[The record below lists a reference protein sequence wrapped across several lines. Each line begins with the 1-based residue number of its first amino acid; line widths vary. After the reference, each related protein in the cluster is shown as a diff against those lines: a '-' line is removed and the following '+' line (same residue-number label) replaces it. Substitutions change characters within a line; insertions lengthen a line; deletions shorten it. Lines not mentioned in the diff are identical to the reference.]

1 MKNQASPKSLLA
13 IVAVQLG
20 MLLFFVY
27 YTFIGGQTAQG
38 IYDDGWRQATI
49 WLTTSI
55 FSGWLFWRLIRREP
69 WPRTPLDYPL
79 LGLLL
84 AWGLSTL
91 TSINPV
97 YSRETLYFFI
107 SYLFFFYLAA
117 DMARRAWLTD
127 LILNAVIAVS
137 GMVWTLGLWQLSQWY
152 QAIPPLP
159 PEIIFNRLP
168 RLSVLGNP
176 NTLAAYIALVIPVV
190 LYKLAAARL
199 RLTRLLLALWLL
211 MLLTTALLTQSRGGN
226 LGLAVGLAFL
236 GAGWLVRKMGANPRR
251 WAAMLAHAG
260 RGRLWLTGAA
270 LVGGAGLLLGVILS
284 RRGFE
289 AAVDVRMQVGLGAL
303 KTLLAHPLTGAGPG
317 ALGQALLQYPLP
329 LNTIWPDAHN
339 LFLTMIAETGLIG
352 AAALLYLIVVAA
364 RLAWQ
369 AVSRSESAAGL
380 AVLAGLVGFTAH
392 NLLDSM
398 FKFPLVMLLVAV
410 WAGVWVSPFVSVQ
423 PNTRRLWLGWAVAA
437 GLLIANTWLGLT
449 GLPNITLYNQA
460 VAAAGRGDWS
470 AAHQHLQQAA
480 ALTPEMPFYQRQLG
494 LTVGFLPAA
503 DESYRAEAIGHY
515 RAALAQVDRLAEDH
529 ANLACLLWAAGQRE
543 AAIAEMTLARD
554 LEPHNV
560 VYRLNLGEYLEATG
574 RGAAAQA
581 EYAALL
587 ARRPEL
593 LQSGFWRQTG
603 VRAAAAQTEL
613 KIATSNNP
621 GEAYRRLS
629 QIALAQNQ
637 PDLADRQ
644 AQMALFYAKSAE
656 NYFQA
661 GAVAEARGR
670 FDDAVAYYESAF
682 ATLTPASPER
692 LTRYASEVA
701 RRRPLPAGYLPCLR
715 QIYPDDLLRD
725 ISMAEADLWQRQGQ
739 PDRAEA
745 VLARLRRLTA
755 QTPAP

>member
-13 IVAVQLG
+13 IVAIQLG

-38 IYDDGWRQATI
+38 IYDDGWRRVTI
-49 WLTTSI
+49 WLTTFI
-55 FSGWLFWRLIRREP
+55 FGGWLLWRLIRRES
-69 WPRTPLDYPL
+69 WLHTPFDYPL

-91 TSINPV
+91 TSINAV
-97 YSRETLYFFI
+97 YSRETLYFFV

-117 DMARRAWLTD
+117 DLARHRWLTD
-127 LILNAVIAVS
+127 LLLSAVIAVA

-152 QAIPPLP
+152 QATPVLP
-159 PEIIFNRLP
+159 PEIIFDRLP

-190 LYKLAAARL
+190 LYKLFTVRL
-199 RLTRLLLALWLL
+199 RLTRILLALWLL
-211 MLLTTALLTQSRGGN
+211 MLLTTTLLSQSRGGN

-236 GAGWLVRKMGANPRR
+236 AAGWLVRKMGANPRR
-251 WAAMLAHAG
+251 WTAMLTHVG

-270 LVGGAGLLLGVILS
+270 LFGGAGLLLGVILS

-289 AAVDVRMQVGLGAL
+289 AAVDVRVQVGLGAL

-329 LNTIWPDAHN
+329 LDTIWPDAHN
-339 LFLTMIAETGLIG
+339 LFLTMMAETGLIG
-352 AAALLYLIVVAA
+352 AAALLWLLAVAA
-364 RLAWQ
+364 RLGWQ
-369 AVSRSESAAGL
+369 TVSRSESAAGL
-380 AVLAGLVGFTAH
+380 AVIAGLVGFTAH
-392 NLLDSM
+392 NFLDSM
-398 FKFPLVMLLVAV
+398 FKFPLIMLLVAV
-410 WAGVWVSPFVSVQ
+410 WAGVWVSSSGQ
-423 PNTRRLWLGWAVAA
+423 TTRRHPLVWGAAVV
-437 GLLIANTWLGLT
+437 LLIANTWLGLT

-470 AAHQHLQQAA
+470 AAHQHLQQVATQ
-480 ALTPEMPFYQRQLG
+480 TPEMPFYQRQLG
-494 LTVGFLPAA
+494 IAAGFVAA
-503 DESYRAEAIGHY
+503 TDESYRAEAIGHY

-529 ANLACLLWAAGQRE
+529 ANLACLLWTDGQRE
-543 AAIAEMTLARD
+543 PAVAEMTQARD

-574 RGAAAQA
+574 RTAAAQT

-587 ARRPEL
+587 AYQPDLR
-593 LQSGFWRQTG
+593 QSGFWQQTEA
-603 VRAAAAQTEL
+603 RAAAAQTEL
-613 KIATSNNP
+613 SAAAGDSP
-621 GEAYRRLS
+621 GDAYRRLS
-629 QIALAQNQ
+629 RIALAQNQ
-637 PDLADRQ
+637 PALADRQ
-644 AQMALFYAKSAE
+644 AQMALFYAKSAA

-661 GAVAEARGR
+661 GLAAEAVGR
-670 FDDAVAYYESAF
+670 PDDAAAYYESAF
-682 ATLTPASPER
+682 AGLTPVSPER

-725 ISMAEADLWQRQGQ
+725 VSQAEADLWQRQGQ

-745 VLARLRRLTA
+745 VLSRLRRLEIE
-755 QTPAP
+755 